1 MMENVIELKDVN
13 KVFKGFQLKD
23 LNISVK
29 KGFITGFIGGNGVGK
44 STTIKLILNLLQPD
58 SGSISIFGLDYK
70 KHEKEIK
77 QRIGFVFDENIFYEN
92 ITLNEMKKLVKPAY
106 KKWDD
111 ELFNHYVEKFELP
124 LNKKIKHLSKGMMM
138 KASLTIAL
146 SHHAELI
153 IMDEPTSG
161 LDPIYRRELLDILH
175 DLMQNG
181 ERTIFFSTHI
191 TTDLD
196 RIADYIAFIHNG
208 EHIFTKEYYK
218 IEEEYAI
225 VKGGTNLLDRDTE
238 REFIAI
244 RKSNHGFEA
253 LTANKKRIEDI
264 FGEAIIMEKPT
275 LEDIMLYTKKGR
287 EENVESRS

>member
-181 ERTIFFSTHI
+181 ERTIFFQHI
-191 TTDLD
+191 LQQ
-196 RIADYIAFIHNG
+196 I
-208 EHIFTKEYYK
+208 
-218 IEEEYAI
+218 
-225 VKGGTNLLDRDTE
+225 
-238 REFIAI
+238 
-244 RKSNHGFEA
+244 
-253 LTANKKRIEDI
+253 
-264 FGEAIIMEKPT
+264 
-275 LEDIMLYTKKGR
+275 
-287 EENVESRS
+287 